1 MIENWWVRARWT
13 TKIFEGREV
22 FGYFLVLHS
31 GFPFRNAPSLDRVW
45 GARRTVVK
53 KPTKVPG
60 AGHMVAFGEAFDFPI
75 LDDASWANARVS
87 FDVSCFTHLNRSAP
101 RTNPL

>member
-1 MIENWWVRARWT
+1 M
-13 TKIFEGREV
+13 
-22 FGYFLVLHS
+22 
-31 GFPFRNAPSLDRVW
+31 
-45 GARRTVVK
+45 K

-87 FDVSCFTHLNRSAP
+87 SDVSCFTHLNRSAP